1 MHPKKK
7 QEQVSYMG
15 KTGQNQKDY
24 AIQCTGTGFFFAPQV
39 EWVIYTSIE
48 SIIPEQEWKQILL
61 SLNDILKAAF
71 FPIWLWAIMLV
82 SSFGLL
88 SLLIFPIQK
97 SKTKKAAKALEYFV
111 LRKNKEFIAKG
122 KNIRFEIPNP
132 SIERVILKVSIL

>member
-1 MHPKKK
+1 
-7 QEQVSYMG
+7 MG
-15 KTGQNQKDY
+15 KTGQNQKEY
-24 AIQCTGTGFFFAPQV
+24 AIQYTGAGFFFAPQV
-39 EWVIYTSIE
+39 GWVIYKSIE

-97 SKTKKAAKALEYFV
+97 SKTKKAAKVLEYFV